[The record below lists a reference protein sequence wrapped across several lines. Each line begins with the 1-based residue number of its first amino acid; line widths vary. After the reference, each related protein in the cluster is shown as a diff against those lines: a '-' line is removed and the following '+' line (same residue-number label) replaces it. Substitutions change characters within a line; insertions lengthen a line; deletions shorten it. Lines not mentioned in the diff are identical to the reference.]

1 MFPNLLE
8 CGLRKLENCQCLW
21 KNSLSNGV
29 MVNIWEQK
37 VKDKYN
43 GLITYN
49 FEHPYLLG
57 KENTKSFLY
66 VKGHK

>member
-1 MFPNLLE
+1 
-8 CGLRKLENCQCLW
+8 
-21 KNSLSNGV
+21 

-37 VKDKYN
+37 VKNKYN
-43 GLITYN
+43 GLITYD